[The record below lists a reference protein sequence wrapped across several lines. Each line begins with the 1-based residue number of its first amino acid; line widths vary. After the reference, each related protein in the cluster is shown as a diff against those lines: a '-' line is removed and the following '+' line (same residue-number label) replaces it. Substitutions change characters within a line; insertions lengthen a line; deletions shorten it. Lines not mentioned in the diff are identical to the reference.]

1 MASIKLLPRRKVRV
15 RGFGLFQVPR
25 HIQRIDI
32 DEPGKAGTHGW
43 QVRWDGTKFFSDAA
57 EGKRD
62 AAGSLARSERYLQS
76 IYTGPRPRLRET
88 EHKDKKHRTGIA
100 GVQLAHRRRKDRQI
114 AEVYLRVNPPM
125 QGGVPRSI
133 YVGTENT
140 ITQARMRA
148 ALKKARAMRDAMRD
162 AYLEALAKGGRARK
176 KSVVAKKKAPAKKAP
191 AKKAPARKK

>member
-57 EGKRD
+57 TGKREPT
-62 AAGSLARSERYLQS
+62 ASLARSERYLRS

-100 GVQLAHRRRKDRQI
+100 GVQLAYRRRKDRQI
-114 AEVYLRVNPPM
+114 AEVYLRVNPPT
-125 QGGVPRSI
+125 QGGVPHSI

-140 ITQARMRA
+140 ITQARMRL
-148 ALKKARAMRDAMRD
+148 ALKKARAMRDVMRA
-162 AYLEALAKGGRARK
+162 AYLDALTKGGGRSR
-176 KSVVAKKKAPAKKAP
+176 KSVARPKK
-191 AKKAPARKK
+191 